1 MLEEKKSKILAGA
14 QVFHCVIC
22 DFAIFFKM
30 CKYGWTFR
38 KQIQA
43 LKIQNLSIL
52 TIAVKLISNL
62 KFIVGF
68 YISYC
73 NVRCTIAFQKLC
85 FLL

>member
-14 QVFHCVIC
+14 QVFIVL
-22 DFAIFFKM
+22 FVTLQFFFKM

-68 YISYC
+68 YISDC